1 MAGAV
6 WSSLLAELTTW
17 VLEMKRWKSSL
28 PVAAAGVALFSL
40 GAARVGPGACNSG
53 KKPSWTAQ
61 APARPLTRAAL
72 FAARVA
78 ARSSTRQA
86 PNHCPSHHLLADAAF
101 PHLPERR
108 GRRRSNDM
116 GHTNPASQAH
126 PQGSVCANLCAT
138 ALPLFL
144 FGLRDCWYGVE

>member
-17 VLEMKRWKSSL
+17 VLEMKKWKGKSASRSSWCCAVL
-28 PVAAAGVALFSL
+28 ARGSEGGAWSL
-40 GAARVGPGACNSG
+40 QFREEAKLDGPS
-53 KKPSWTAQ
+53 
-61 APARPLTRAAL
+61 PARPLTRAAL

-101 PHLPERR
+101 PERR

-116 GHTNPASQAH
+116 GHTQSSQPDA
-126 PQGSVCANLCAT
+126 PPRLC
-138 ALPLFL
+138 LCESLRYRPSPLSFRPTRL
-144 FGLRDCWYGVE
+144 LVRSRMK